1 MTAPHQAAAPIAGA
15 RKLLVVMTDLLFR
28 SKIDEVARRLGLE
41 LRVAKSPEQLDRQ
54 LAAGEPA
61 MAIVDLEEAA
71 LDSFAA
77 VARIRTVS
85 PSTPILGFAGHG
97 NVEAIRRGR
106 ESGATVLARSGFTAQ
121 LPTLLTELAE
131 RERARSSGGS
141 NPGR

>member
-1 MTAPHQAAAPIAGA
+1 MTAPQNAVAPIAGA
-15 RKLLVVMTDLLFR
+15 RKLLVVMSDLLFR

-61 MAIVDLEEAA
+61 LAIVDLEESA

-77 VARIRTVS
+77 IARIRTAS
-85 PSTPILGFAGHG
+85 PGTAILGFAGHG

-106 ESGATVLARSGFTAQ
+106 EGGATVLARSGFTAQ
-121 LPTLLTELAE
+121 LPALLTQVAD
-131 RERARSSGGS
+131 RERARGAE
-141 NPGR
+141 